1 MRLGRCEASALACAL
16 AASPPS
22 ALLTPS
28 AGPYSPPLFARA
40 RLAPRFL
47 QHYMR
52 DLSSAFLRV
61 YRDTSVGSVCINGEE
76 EVSAAWLRLQAPL
89 ASQLGCLGAQRVRAC
104 RTGL

>member
-1 MRLGRCEASALACAL
+1 MQPALPAPCLPPALAPHT
-16 AASPPS
+16 PPS
-22 ALLTPS
+22 
-28 AGPYSPPLFARA
+28 FARA